1 VKNLRLLA
9 LVAIF
14 ANFFG
19 LFSFGPFF
27 GPLFSDSAVA
37 AQQPQLTA
45 ADKLLSEGYQL
56 YSDGKYR
63 EALAKANQAIA
74 LNPKDSRPLV
84 LSGLIHAAQMKL
96 KEASALYAKAIPLEL
111 MQNQG
116 AATQR
121 RVVEL
126 YLLKAETDLSRGANA
141 EVVAATRKALE
152 SDPNSAKAYG
162 LMADAARANVKVR
175 PEVIAVLRSA
185 LKLNPNFLRLYPLLA
200 GLLGEAKDYSGA
212 EEVYRQA
219 MAIDP
224 KHMLGRLDL
233 AHLLLKQGKLA
244 EAREVWEGRT
254 SDEDNFRPQFS
265 ELLRRAE
272 NLKRAT
278 EVLAQKPGDPDALV
292 EMGLAVMEGDHW
304 VLDSRQRR
312 ALVYFRQALKLK
324 PDHARAQYGI
334 VKAYIQIADADER
347 EQRILNAE
355 MAKLKKL
362 DAALAAELAEYRK
375 TYVGGIVVEGPVND

>member
-1 VKNLRLLA
+1 VKNPRPLA
-9 LVAIF
+9 FFAIF
-14 ANFFG
+14 AISFG
-19 LFSFGPFF
+19 QFCFGPFS
-27 GPLFSDSAVA
+27 GSPFSYSAAA
-37 AQQPQLTA
+37 AQQPQPTD
-45 ADKLLSEGYQL
+45 ADKLLSDGYQL

-63 EALAKANQAIA
+63 EALAKATQAVA
-74 LNPKDSRPLV
+74 LNPKDPRPVV
-84 LSGLIHAAQMKL
+84 LSGLIYAAQMKL

-116 AATQR
+116 ATTQR

-126 YLLKAETDLSRGANA
+126 YLLKAETDLSRGATA

-162 LMADAARANVKVR
+162 LMADAVRGKARAR

-200 GLLGEAKDYSGA
+200 ELLEEAKDFKGA

-224 KHMLGRLDL
+224 SHMLGRFALGYML
-233 AHLLLKQGKLA
+233 VKQGKLA

-254 SDEDNFRPQFS
+254 SDEDNFRPQFI
-265 ELLRRAE
+265 EVLRRAE

-278 EVLAQKPGDPDALV
+278 DLLAQKPGDSDALV

-304 VLDSRQRR
+304 VVNGRQKR
-312 ALVYFRQALKLK
+312 ALVYFRQALRVK
-324 PDHARAQYGI
+324 PNHARAQYGI
-334 VKAYIQIADADER
+334 VKAYIQIADTSAR
-347 EQRILNAE
+347 EKRMLDAE
-355 MAKLKKL
+355 MAKLRRL
-362 DAALAAELAEYRK
+362 DAAMAAEMEEYRK
-375 TYVGGIVVEGPVND
+375 TYVGGIIVEGPVND